1 MRASTNS
8 LEVCWVATPTAQAYV
23 LEVQKLEVPPPA
35 QPAPVNTVA
44 PFVKKIQNVNSPQI
58 VSVGGNDAI
67 IKEPI
72 LSPKAQT
79 PTAIRLT
86 SPPNAAVNT
95 PISFAVATS
104 PISSVQATTV
114 SGQPIIIS
122 SPTQTLTS
130 HQVQQSKATI
140 KGVVTNPTIQ
150 QQQQGVRLVNTS
162 TSNVRV
168 ISSGQTVR
176 LTTQGG
182 GVGQQLNTTILRQQ
196 PTIITNPTSS
206 GSVSGGQTIGTK
218 QIIVQKPISL
228 SGQNLLQLVK
238 TSTGMTVQLPK
249 VNVQQK
255 SGIGGTLQQLPAG
268 SQIVSSGIN
277 NQGKTALIGTNVVKL
292 MSPAAVGGNKILMKN
307 SNLVQVGKMST
318 AAGKPAFVITN
329 KQGQPIRTNQ
339 QIIFVTTASGI
350 RTVQTGSVVS
360 SSGNTYV
367 SLVSSPQ
374 VNTISSVMAGT
385 TSGTPSGTMKVIRGV
400 AQQGRG
406 SYVNCVYSRLFVHST
421 EILYCT
427 VVQLAK
433 ANLLYHS
440 LLQVNR

>member
-1 MRASTNS
+1 MEVPPVGSRVSLVRASTNS

-23 LEVQKLEVPPPA
+23 LEVQKLEA
-35 QPAPVNTVA
+35 PAPPQATPVSATS
-44 PFVKKIQNVNSPQI
+44 PFIKKIQNVNTPQI

-72 LSPKAQT
+72 LSPKVQT
-79 PTAIRLT
+79 PAIKRLT
-86 SPPNAAVNT
+86 SPPNAIVNT

-104 PISSVQATTV
+104 PVSSVQATTV

-140 KGVVTNPTIQ
+140 KGVVSNPTIQ

-182 GVGQQLNTTILRQQ
+182 GIGQPLNTILRQQ
-196 PTIITNPTSS
+196 PTIMTTQTSS
-206 GSVSGGQTIGTK
+206 GNMTAGGQIGTK

-228 SGQNLLQLVK
+228 SGQNVLQLVK

-249 VNVQQK
+249 VNVGQK
-255 SGIGGTLQQLPAG
+255 TGLGGTIQQLPAG

-292 MSPAAVGGNKILMKN
+292 MSPSAVGGNKILMKN

-350 RTVQTGSVVS
+350 RTVQTGSVVA

-385 TSGTPSGTMKVIRGV
+385 TSGTPTGTMKVIRGV
-400 AQQGRG
+400 AQQG
-406 SYVNCVYSRLFVHST
+406 
-421 EILYCT
+421 
-427 VVQLAK
+427 K
-433 ANLLYHS
+433 
-440 LLQVNR
+440 